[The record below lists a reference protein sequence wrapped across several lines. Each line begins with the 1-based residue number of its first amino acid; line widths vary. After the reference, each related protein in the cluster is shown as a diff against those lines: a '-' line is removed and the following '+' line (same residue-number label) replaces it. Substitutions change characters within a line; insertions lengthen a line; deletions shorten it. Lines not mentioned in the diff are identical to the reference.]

1 MFETLCRHQL
11 TEPSPSFPRQAGRR
25 ECTTSTVT
33 WQPKECTRYKEKG
46 TNSSQRTRD
55 KSTIS
60 TRGKWKITIRDLGKK
75 TSSNRKGGPTT
86 EQVALLWNLHPWSD
100 SRIAWERPQQP
111 QLTSKLHLQRRKL
124 CRDWLGPDNFP
135 SQPNLFHDLIS
146 LSSPRS
152 GFQNL
157 GTEKGRLC
165 CGKGRHL
172 FCHRPQKKG
181 IGWARE
187 KQLQQHTQ
195 NSFSF
200 LMLAL
205 CCTPLEKDWNH
216 KLHHSNFTSSNS
228 IFLESATTC
237 SVSHGPAY
245 KLKNLYSWRSRNIQ
259 DLSYSTHNPSQWR

>member
-1 MFETLCRHQL
+1 M
-11 TEPSPSFPRQAGRR
+11 
-25 ECTTSTVT
+25 
-33 WQPKECTRYKEKG
+33 
-46 TNSSQRTRD
+46 
-55 KSTIS
+55 
-60 TRGKWKITIRDLGKK
+60 
-75 TSSNRKGGPTT
+75 

-135 SQPNLFHDLIS
+135 SHPNLFHDLIS
-146 LSSPRS
+146 LSTPRS

-205 CCTPLEKDWNH
+205 CCSPLEKDWNH

-237 SVSHGPAY
+237 SVSHGPPY

-259 DLSYSTHNPSQWR
+259 DLLYSTHNPSQWRQHFKKLLTFENRLLPVKCLACATAISWRLLHFLFAPSESQFDIFFLKISSYLLK